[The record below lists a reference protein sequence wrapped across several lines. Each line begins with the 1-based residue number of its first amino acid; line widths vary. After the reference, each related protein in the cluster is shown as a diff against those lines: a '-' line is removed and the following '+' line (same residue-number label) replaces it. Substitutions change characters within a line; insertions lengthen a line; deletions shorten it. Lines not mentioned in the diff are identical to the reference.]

1 VRPRE
6 IFRCKA
12 DSGNRQKETLINE
25 ASSQNA
31 RISTETPDNMLRGF
45 LSTNYQ
51 EILLHSQLAKLAEPN
66 VLRENWYL
74 QWEQSKLVRGFGIRP
89 IAG

>member
-1 VRPRE
+1 M
-6 IFRCKA
+6 
-12 DSGNRQKETLINE
+12 
-25 ASSQNA
+25 
-31 RISTETPDNMLRGF
+31 PDNMLREF

-74 QWEQSKLVRGFGIRP
+74 QWEQSQLVRGFGIRP

>member
-1 VRPRE
+1 LSKLRSVLQRDVLSR
-6 IFRCKA
+6 
-12 DSGNRQKETLINE
+12 
-25 ASSQNA
+25 
-31 RISTETPDNMLRGF
+31 TPDNMLRGF
-45 LSTNYQ
+45 LSTKYQ

-74 QWEQSKLVRGFGIRP
+74 QWEQSQLVRGFRIRP

>member
-1 VRPRE
+1 
-6 IFRCKA
+6 
-12 DSGNRQKETLINE
+12 
-25 ASSQNA
+25 
-31 RISTETPDNMLRGF
+31 MLREF
-45 LSTNYQ
+45 LSTKYQ

-74 QWEQSKLVRGFGIRP
+74 QWEQSQLVRGFRIRP